1 MYLAPN
7 TKPRTMS
14 YKRFETLSAKLS
26 NKTITKQEK
35 NELFLLAFGED
46 FMKSKDKGFKKT
58 YQA

>member
-1 MYLAPN
+1 
-7 TKPRTMS
+7 MS

-46 FMKSKDKGFKKT
+46 FMKSKDKGSKKT